1 MKQLILILF
10 AGLVLAGCG
19 ASKKPTVVAFE
30 PLAVRVPTECKVK
43 SKPFIKLR
51 ETGSY
56 GLSDFARDWRRGKR
70 LYQSEATRA
79 DRCRLWVSRIHQTK
93 RKQNHD

>member
-1 MKQLILILF
+1 MKQLIIILS
-10 AGLVLAGCG
+10 AGLLLAGCG
-19 ASKKPTVVAFE
+19 ANPKPTVIAFE
-30 PLAVRVPTECKVK
+30 PLPVRVPSECRVR

-70 LYQSEATRA
+70 RYQFEATRA
-79 DRCRLWVSRIHQTK
+79 DRCRLWVGRVHQSK
-93 RKQNHD
+93 RRKP